1 MISFRSLIAGMTHR
15 FFELQCNAGVHSY
28 RYDRV
33 MYNDIRITRKHCMEC
48 GDTSFEDPTIK
59 D

>member
-1 MISFRSLIAGMTHR
+1 MTHR

-48 GDTSFEDPTIK
+48 GDTSFEDPTIR